1 MPDKE
6 RISLMNEIFRS
17 CGFELSPRQLDQF
30 GAYYDLLVAN
40 NETLDLTRITSFE
53 DIVVKHFIDSLFF
66 TEFIE
71 LPSPIIDIGSGAG
84 FPGIPLKIF
93 LPRLKMIL
101 SEPRK
106 KRATFLE
113 NTARALRLADVEVYP
128 HMVTERSFFTV
139 EGVIT
144 RALESIDDTL
154 TRVNHFLPRGGRVI
168 FMKGPEADR
177 DLDTVTPGNMNA
189 YSLETDRRYR
199 LPHTSYERRLIV
211 YRKELSGTRKTYSI
225 LKDLKATAGTAIT
238 SAENKTFKD
247 LKKLGDGSGIRKSGT
262 VLVSGRKIIA
272 ELEGSGRIPARE
284 LILHDG
290 YSEDDDDINALIG
303 RHEDAG
309 TLLVLK
315 KSLFNELDLFNTGGP
330 LLVVQPP
337 EMPEWKQDIIPGCT
351 LLVPFQDPVNVGS
364 VIRSAVGFNVG
375 RIVILKEAA
384 NPYHPKSVRASAGT
398 VFSAAMERGPSIRD
412 LPALPGNGASAVV
425 ALDARG
431 APLDSFTFPDGF
443 LLLPGIEGPGL
454 PEALKKGSVS
464 IPLSRGVESLNAP
477 VAVSI
482 ALYEWNRQSPSNSTR
497 VKTL

>member
-6 RISLMNEIFRS
+6 RIGLMNEIFRS
-17 CGFELSPRQLDQF
+17 SGFELTPRQLDQF
-30 GAYYDLLVAN
+30 GAYYDLLVDS
-40 NETLDLTRITSFE
+40 NETLDLTRITAFE
-53 DIVVKHFIDSLFF
+53 DIVVKHFIDSLYF

-84 FPGIPLKIF
+84 FPGIPLKIY

-106 KRATFLE
+106 KRAAFLE
-113 NTARALRLADVEVYP
+113 DTARALRLGDVEVYP

-154 TRVNHFLPRGGRVI
+154 TRVNHFLPLGGRVI

-177 DLDTVTPGNMNA
+177 DLDAVTAGNMNA
-189 YSLETDRRYR
+189 YALETDRRYR
-199 LPHTSYERRLIV
+199 LPNTSYERRLIV
-211 YRKELSGTRKTYSI
+211 YRKELAGTRKTYSI
-225 LKDLKATAGTAIT
+225 LKDLRATAGTAIT
-238 SAENKTFKD
+238 SAENKTFKE
-247 LKKLGDGSGIRKSGT
+247 LKKLGDGGGIRKSGT
-262 VLVSGRKIIA
+262 VLVSGKKIIA
-272 ELEGSGRIPARE
+272 ELAASGRIPSRE

-290 YSEDDDDINALIG
+290 YSENDEAINALIS

-315 KSLFNELDLFNTGGP
+315 KALFNELDLFNTGGP
-330 LLVVQPP
+330 LLAVQPP
-337 EMPEWKQDIIPGCT
+337 EMPEWKKDIIPGCT
-351 LLVPFQDPVNVGS
+351 LLLPFQDPVNVGS

-384 NPYHPKSVRASAGT
+384 NPYHPKSVRASAGA
-398 VFSAAMERGPSIRD
+398 VFSAVMERGPSIRD
-412 LPALPGNGASAVV
+412 LPSLPGGGASSVV
-425 ALDARG
+425 ALDAGG
-431 APLDSFTFPDGF
+431 APLDSFTFPERF
-443 LLLPGIEGPGL
+443 LLLPGVEGPGL
-454 PEALKKGSVS
+454 PEELKRESVS
-464 IPLSRGVESLNAP
+464 IPLSSGVESLNAP

-482 ALYEWNRQSPSNSTR
+482 ALYEWSRQSPSNSTR

>member
-1 MPDKE
+1 MPDTE
-6 RISLMNEIFRS
+6 RISLMNEIFRGS
-17 CGFELSPRQLDQF
+17 GFELTPRQLDQF
-30 GAYYDLLVAN
+30 GAYYDLLVEN

-53 DIVVKHFIDSLFF
+53 DIVVKHFIDSLYF

-84 FPGIPLKIF
+84 FPGIPLKIY
-93 LPRLKMIL
+93 LPRLRTIL

-106 KRATFLE
+106 KRAAFLE
-113 NTARALRLADVEVYP
+113 GTARALRLGDIEVYP

-144 RALESIDDTL
+144 RALESVDETL
-154 TRVNHFLPRGGRVI
+154 SRVNHFLPRGGRVI

-177 DLDTVTPGNMNA
+177 DLDTVTPGNREA

-199 LPHTSYERRLIV
+199 LPNTSYERRLIV

-238 SAENKTFKD
+238 SAENRTFKE
-247 LKKLGDGSGIRKSGT
+247 LKKLGDGGGMRKSGT
-262 VLVSGRKIIA
+262 VLVAGKKIIA
-272 ELEGSGRIPARE
+272 ELTASGRIPARE

-290 YSEDDDDINALIG
+290 YSEEDEGINALIG

-330 LLVVQPP
+330 LLAVKPP
-337 EMPEWKQDIIPGCT
+337 ELPEWDRGLIPGCT

-364 VIRSAVGFNVG
+364 VIRSAVGFNVD

-398 VFSAAMERGPSIRD
+398 VFSAVMERGPSIRE
-412 LPALPGNGASAVV
+412 LTALPGDAASALV
-425 ALDARG
+425 ALDAGG
-431 APLDSFTFPDGF
+431 APLNTFTFPEGF

-454 PEALKKGSVS
+454 PETLKRGSIS
-464 IPLSRGVESLNAP
+464 IPLNGGVESLNAP